1 MMSILIRFI
10 GSRSL
15 TISLVFPIALGFLT
29 FNCAPT
35 KYELGNKELG
45 HKNLEALKDLWLK
58 SNSLS
63 TRIEVVQELES
74 RKATD
79 ALTLCLSYAKY
90 SLMGLKHRPD
100 RARKDVYKFKLKE
113 FLIIVKAL
121 GRLKNPGAIAS
132 LADVGLHV
140 PNKKLK
146 LAVLQ
151 AYKEIDNP
159 KAVLLATGFLSDADY
174 EVRWQALDTLSHFKG
189 PDSMEAIFPLVYD
202 NEPDIRFKAIHALGE
217 IGNPKA
223 IERIS
228 LLLVD
233 SDESVKGL
241 AETVLRKLGAREESI
256 KDWKEKAEHLSL
268 EDVYRSKI
276 AYQRAVV
283 EKEALKKKLES
294 EADIKRQLEESLKEH
309 ELAYNKQQKLIASLY
324 EEERQLKSKVFQLE
338 EARKKSEEYRKKLE
352 DLEHRA
358 EEISRELR
366 QTKDKA
372 KASDKKELD
381 RIIQEKSKLQI
392 EAKSLR
398 AKELKLIEEIS
409 ALKGRSKQARIEAE
423 NAKEELAAMR
433 KREIQLASQID
444 ELRKRLN
451 RTMAPVLVVSKPKNG
466 SKIESSTTML
476 HIIAVDDRGISNVNV
491 SLNGKPLRIDT
502 KRGIKVVATKE
513 DKISKKM
520 DITER
525 LQLEYGR
532 NTIMVSVTD
541 TDGISTEEMITV
553 IREKEH
559 GKIWAAIIG
568 INQYQ
573 DTRNLKYAVN
583 DAQDFKNYLKEYIGI
598 PDENIFSLIDQ
609 GATQAEIKSLLGTKI
624 RRKAGKEDTV
634 IIFYAGH
641 GAVETDPLDPDGDGF
656 EKYLLPHDASLDDLY
671 STSIAMKEIKTIF
684 QRIRA
689 ERLIFIADTCYSGA
703 SGGRTMLASKARAT
717 LSEKFF
723 ERISKGKGRVIIS
736 ACSANEISK
745 EDDSLRH
752 GVFSYYLLEGLKGGA
767 DFDGDGIITISELFG
782 FLSKRVP
789 EASGQDQHPV
799 RKGETE
805 GELVIG
811 RIK

>member
-1 MMSILIRFI
+1 MISILIRFI
-10 GSRSL
+10 RSRSL
-15 TISLVFPIALGFLT
+15 TISLVFAIALGFLAS
-29 FNCAPT
+29 NCAPT

-45 HKNLEALKDLWLK
+45 HKNLEELKDLWLK

-79 ALTLCLSYAKY
+79 ALTLCLSYAKH
-90 SLMGLKHRPD
+90 SLMGPKHRPD
-100 RARKDVYKFKLKE
+100 RARTDVYKFKLKE
-113 FLIIVKAL
+113 FLIIIEAL
-121 GRLKNPGAIAS
+121 GRLKDPGALAS

-159 KAVLLATGFLSDADY
+159 KAVLLTTGFLSDADY

-189 PDSMEAIFPLVYD
+189 PDSMETIFPLVYD
-202 NEPDIRFKAIHALGE
+202 NEPDIRFKALHTLGE

-223 IERIS
+223 IDHVS
-228 LLLVD
+228 LLLAD
-233 SDESVKGL
+233 RDESVKGL
-241 AETVLRKLGAREESI
+241 AETVLRKLGAREESV

-276 AYQRAVV
+276 AYQRAVM

-294 EADIKRQLEESLKEH
+294 EADIKRQLEESFEEH

-338 EARKKSEEYRKKLE
+338 EAQKKSEEYRKKLE

-358 EEISRELR
+358 EEINRELR
-366 QTKDKA
+366 QTKDKP

-381 RIIQEKSKLQI
+381 RILQEKSKFQI
-392 EAKSLR
+392 EAKRLR
-398 AKELKLIEEIS
+398 AKELRLSEEVS
-409 ALKGRSKQARIEAE
+409 VLKGRSKQAHIESE
-423 NAKEELAAMR
+423 KAKEELAAMR

-444 ELRKRLN
+444 ELKKRLN
-451 RTMAPVLVVSKPKNG
+451 RGMAPVLVISRPKNG

-476 HIIAVDDRGISNVNV
+476 HIIAVDDRGISDVNV
-491 SLNGKPLRIDT
+491 SLNQKPIKLDT
-502 KRGIKVVATKE
+502 ARGIKVVATKE
-513 DKISKKM
+513 DTISKKM

-525 LQLEYGR
+525 LQLEYGE
-532 NTIMVSVTD
+532 NIILVSVRD
-541 TDGISTEEMITV
+541 TDGVTTEEEITV
-553 IREKEH
+553 IREKQR
-559 GKIWAAIIG
+559 GKIWAAVIG
-568 INQYQ
+568 INHYQ
-573 DTRNLKYAVN
+573 NTRNLKYAVN
-583 DAQDFKNYLKEYIGI
+583 DARAFKNYLTEYVGI
-598 PDENIFSLIDQ
+598 PDEHIFFLIDES
-609 GATQAEIKSLLGTKI
+609 ATRAKIQSLLGTKI

-641 GAVETDPLDPDGDGF
+641 GGVETDPLDLDGDGF
-656 EKYLLPHDASLDDLY
+656 EKYLLPHDANLDDLY
-671 STSIAMKEIKTIF
+671 STAIAMEEIKKIF
-684 QRIRA
+684 QRLRA
-689 ERLIFIADTCYSGA
+689 ERLIFVADTCYSGA
-703 SGGRTMLASKARAT
+703 SGGRTMLASKTRAT
-717 LSEKFF
+717 LSERFF

-745 EDDSLRH
+745 EDDSLQH
-752 GVFSYYLLEGLKGGA
+752 GVFSYYLLKGLKGEA
-767 DFDGDGIITISELFG
+767 DFDGDGIITVSELFG
-782 FLSKRVP
+782 FLSKKVP

-799 RKGETE
+799 RKGETI

>member
-1 MMSILIRFI
+1 MISILMRFI
-10 GSRSL
+10 RSRNL
-15 TISLVFPIALGFLT
+15 TICFLLIILTGFLAS
-29 FNCAPT
+29 NCAPT

-45 HKNLEALKDLWLK
+45 HKNLEELKGLWLK

-79 ALTLCLSYAKY
+79 ALTLCLSYAKN
-90 SLMGLKHRPD
+90 SLMGPKRRPD
-100 RARKDVYKFKLKE
+100 RARTDVYKFKLKE

-121 GRLKNPGAIAS
+121 GRLKDPGALAS
-132 LADVGLHV
+132 LADIGLHV

-159 KAVLLATGFLSDADY
+159 KAVLLTTGFLTDTDY

-223 IERIS
+223 IDHVS
-228 LLLVD
+228 LLLAD
-233 SDESVKGL
+233 RDESVKGL
-241 AETVLRKLGAREESI
+241 AETVLRELGARDESI

-294 EADIKRQLEESLKEH
+294 EADIKRQLEESFKEH

-358 EEISRELR
+358 EEINRELS
-366 QTKDKA
+366 QTKDKP

-381 RIIQEKSKLQI
+381 RILQEKSKFQI
-392 EAKSLR
+392 EAESLR
-398 AKELKLIEEIS
+398 AKELRLSEEVS
-409 ALKGRSKQARIEAE
+409 VLKGRSKQAYIEAE
-423 NAKEELAAMR
+423 RAKGGLAAMR
-433 KREIQLASQID
+433 KREMELSSQID
-444 ELRKRLN
+444 ELKKRLN
-451 RTMAPVLVVSKPKNG
+451 RAMAPVLVVSKPRSG

-476 HIIAVDDRGISNVNV
+476 HIIAVDDRGIRDINV
-491 SLNGKPLRIDT
+491 SLNGKPVRLDI
-502 KRGIKVVATKE
+502 KRGIKVATKG
-513 DKISKKM
+513 DRISKKV
-520 DITER
+520 DITQR
-525 LQLEYGR
+525 LQLEYGQ
-532 NTIMVSVTD
+532 NTIIVSVRD
-541 TDGISTEEMITV
+541 TDGMTAEEEIAVT
-553 IREKEH
+553 REKGL
-559 GKIWAAIIG
+559 GKIWAIVIG

-573 DTRNLKYAVN
+573 NTRNLKYAVN
-583 DAQDFKNYLKEYIGI
+583 DARAFRDYLKQHIGI
-598 PDENIFSLIDQ
+598 PDEHIFSLIDDS
-609 GATQAEIKSLLGTKI
+609 ATKAEIQSLLGTKI
-624 RRKAGKEDTV
+624 KRKAGIDDTV

-641 GAVETDPLDPDGDGF
+641 GAVETDPLDPDDDGF
-656 EKYLLPHDASLDDLY
+656 EKYLLPHDANLDDLY
-671 STSIAMKEIKTIF
+671 STAIAMEEIKKIF
-684 QRIRA
+684 RRISA

-703 SGGRTMLASKARAT
+703 SGGRTMLASKTRAT

-752 GVFSYYLLEGLKGGA
+752 GVFSYFVLKGLKGEA
-767 DFDGDGIITISELFG
+767 DFDGDGIITVSELFG
-782 FLSKRVP
+782 FLSKKVP

-805 GELVIG
+805 GELVLG
-811 RIK
+811 RVK